1 MNATSEMAPEN
12 TLVATVTT
20 VNSSLHE
27 EHTSVKLKVTLPP
40 LSLDICKDI
49 EYVSVSTLYLESI
62 QNMDVLNRRSEI
74 YVIT

>member
-40 LSLDICKDI
+40 LSLDIFRDI
-49 EYVSVSTLYLESI
+49 DYVSVSTLLTW
-62 QNMDVLNRRSEI
+62 NVVNRCSEI
-74 YVIT
+74 YVFT